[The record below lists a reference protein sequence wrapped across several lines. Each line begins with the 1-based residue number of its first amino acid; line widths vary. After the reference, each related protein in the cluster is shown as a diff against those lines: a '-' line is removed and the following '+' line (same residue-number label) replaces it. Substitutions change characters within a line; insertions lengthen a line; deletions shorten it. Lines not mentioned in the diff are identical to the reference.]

1 MALNKCQKIVMNG
14 YGIPNYFVKFVIRTT
29 FSMSRFSKIA
39 FILTLFSCVSLWAT
53 ADRGGFGRKRSKVHL
68 NITNLG
74 TLRNSINFTLRSGIN
89 YKGSTY
95 LGNHQVGNTIYAN
108 TLISYKKGNTV
119 YILPYKHKVLM
130 PQYSAQTGSK
140 LIIRRK

>member
-1 MALNKCQKIVMNG
+1 MQ
-14 YGIPNYFVKFVIRTT
+14 
-29 FSMSRFSKIA
+29 RFSKIA
-39 FILTLFSCVSLWAT
+39 FTLIFISCVSLWAS
-53 ADRGGFGRKRSKVHL
+53 ADRGGFGRKRSNIHL

-74 TLRNSINFTLRSGIN
+74 TLRSSIYFNLRSGLS

-95 LGNHQVGNTIYAN
+95 LGQQQVGNTVYAN

-119 YILPYKHKVLM
+119 YILPYKHKVLV
-130 PQYSAQTGSK
+130 PQFTAAGGSK